1 MAEVTTDYFKLAAGL
16 ARAEGEATLKRVAEK
31 ATTMRLPNVCGCS
44 AYTFPHRKGSGK
56 CPGVPVRYSTDP
68 RPAWEAEE
76 RRLFDAA
83 EARAINSG
91 AW

>member
-1 MAEVTTDYFKLAAGL
+1 MDYFKLAVGL
-16 ARAEGEATLKRVAEK
+16 ARAEGEATLMRVATK

-44 AYTFPHRKGSGK
+44 SYNFPHRKGSGQ
-56 CPGVPVRYSTDP
+56 CPGVPANYSTDP

-76 RRLFDAA
+76 RRIFDAA

>member
-1 MAEVTTDYFKLAAGL
+1 MSADYFAVATAI
-16 ARAEGEATLKRVAEK
+16 ARSHEADRK
-31 ATTMRLPNVCGCS
+31 AQVCRCD
-44 AYTFPHRKGSGK
+44 AYAFPHRPGSGR
-56 CPGVPVRYSTDP
+56 CPAPEIGITRYSTDP
-68 RPAWEAEE
+68 RPLWEAEE